1 MPDKIK
7 QTMTKSVGLSSP
19 TTLKGE
25 KMKFST
31 RAIHVGQEADIAT
44 GATIV
49 PIYQTATFTQESIGV
64 DKGYDYSRSGNPTR
78 AALEK
83 SLASLE
89 DGKLG
94 LAFASGLAAETA
106 VLSILKPGDNIVAS
120 DDLYGGTYRLFTQ
133 VFAKLGITSTFVDGA
148 NPIKIEE
155 AITDRTKLIWVETP
169 TNPLLKLT
177 DIETISQIA
186 HSKGVLLVVDNTFA
200 TPYFQ
205 QPLNLGADIVVHST
219 TKYINGHSDVVGG
232 AVILNDE
239 TLHEQIKFY
248 QNSAGGILGP
258 FDSWL
263 TLRGL
268 KTLAV
273 RMKQHEQNAQR
284 IAEAL
289 SASPHVLRVNYP
301 GLPSHPQYE
310 LAKRQLKGFGG
321 MISFEI
327 NGEIDEVNNFVK
339 NLKIF
344 SLAESLGGV
353 ESLVSHP
360 AQMTHASIP
369 KEQREKI
376 GIKDNLIRL
385 SVGIEDAEDLLADLE
400 NALEKSNCFQLD

>member
-1 MPDKIK
+1 M
-7 QTMTKSVGLSSP
+7 G
-19 TTLKGE
+19 
-25 KMKFST
+25 FST
-31 RAIHVGQEADIAT
+31 KAIHVGQEADSAT

-49 PIYQTATFTQESIGV
+49 PIYQTSTFTQERIGV

-78 AALEK
+78 AALETN
-83 SLASLE
+83 LAALE
-89 DGKLG
+89 DGRFG

-106 VLSILKPGDNIVAS
+106 ILSILKPGDNIVAA

-133 VFAKLGITSTFVDGA
+133 VLSGFGITTTFVNGTNLGEIDA
-148 NPIKIEE
+148 
-155 AITDRTKLIWVETP
+155 AITPNTKLVWVETP
-169 TNPLLKLT
+169 TNPLLNLA
-177 DIETISQIA
+177 DIKEISEIA
-186 HSKGVLLVVDNTFA
+186 HKKNAWLVVDNTFA

-205 QPLNLGADIVVHST
+205 QPLNLGADIVVHSV

-232 AVILNDE
+232 AVILNDDGLYE
-239 TLHEQIKFY
+239 KIKFY
-248 QNSAGGILGP
+248 QNATGGILGP

-273 RMKQHEQNAQR
+273 RMKQHEKNALT

-289 SASPHVLRVNYP
+289 QVSPHVLKVNYP
-301 GLPSHPQYE
+301 GLPSHPQYD

-327 NGEIDEVNNFVK
+327 NGDLDEVNNFVK
-339 NLKIF
+339 NLKLF

-369 KEQREKI
+369 KEEREKI

-385 SVGIEDAEDLLADLE
+385 SVGIEDVEDLLADLE
-400 NALEKSNCFQLD
+400 YALERSNCFELE